1 MTDKLNPGELFP
13 SLSLNIAGGEK
24 LTLPDD
30 IVSTMALVLFY
41 RGHW

>member
-30 IVSTMALVLFY
+30 IACPMALVLFY

>member
-1 MTDKLNPGELFP
+1 MTNKLNPGELFP
-13 SLSLNIAGGEK
+13 SLSLHIAGGEN